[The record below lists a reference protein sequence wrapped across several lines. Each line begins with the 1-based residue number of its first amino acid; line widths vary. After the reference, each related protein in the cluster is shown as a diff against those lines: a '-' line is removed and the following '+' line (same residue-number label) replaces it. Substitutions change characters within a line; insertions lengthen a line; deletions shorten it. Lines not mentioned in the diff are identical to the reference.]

1 MWLYLHHCWRRSAA
15 SVSAL
20 FIACVDTLLEFVV
33 QVGEIRARDSC
44 TNSSAVERPADSRGT
59 SSVPW
64 RISPK
69 VLLPTKLWMNSEMK
83 QLWTDSWQLTEQK
96 NQTIVPQFEC
106 RNAIIN
112 HLVLLKI
119 FLSSTLKLGIY
130 FLVFFVI
137 FILFFALLCLF
148 PTKGLWCVDACCAW
162 LTWWDVSSVCLSRSG
177 CASGSQTKH
186 NMSVALTKTK
196 GARDGF
202 HTHTNMHSWTHVA
215 CWPPTEMASVG
226 RSLCTVTADRSLLAL
241 DSRWHRTQ
249 I

>member
-15 SVSAL
+15 CVSAL

-33 QVGEIRARDSC
+33 QVGEIRARGSC

-130 FLVFFVI
+130 FLVFFLS
-137 FILFFALLCLF
+137 FLSFSLLFFAYFLQKDSDVWM
-148 PTKGLWCVDACCAW
+148 PTAPGSLDGTFQVFASAEVAVLPEAKQSIIWALNW
-162 LTWWDVSSVCLSRSG
+162 LKPRVHVMDSI
-177 CASGSQTKH
+177 
-186 NMSVALTKTK
+186 
-196 GARDGF
+196 
-202 HTHTNMHSWTHVA
+202 HTHTCIHEHT
-215 CWPPTEMASVG
+215 
-226 RSLCTVTADRSLLAL
+226 LLAGL
-241 DSRWHRTQ
+241 PLRWLLLGGVSAQ
-249 I
+249 SQLIDLY

>member
-15 SVSAL
+15 CVSAL

-33 QVGEIRARDSC
+33 QVGEIRARGSC

-69 VLLPTKLWMNSEMK
+69 VLLSTKLWMNSEMK

-106 RNAIIN
+106 RNAIIY

-130 FLVFFVI
+130 FLAFFCHFDPFLCSSLLISYKSTLMCGCLLRPGSLDGTFQVFASAEVAVLPEAKQSI
-137 FILFFALLCLF
+137 IWALH
-148 PTKGLWCVDACCAW
+148 W
-162 LTWWDVSSVCLSRSG
+162 LQPRMHVMDS
-177 CASGSQTKH
+177 
-186 NMSVALTKTK
+186 M
-196 GARDGF
+196 
-202 HTHTNMHSWTHVA
+202 HTHMHSWTHVA